1 MYICYYMHE
10 LFVCMSSFYMNFMY
24 VVRCILC
31 FISDCVFFYKLNAKC
46 VFYPAV
52 MGELMSARP
61 SLLWTRVVT
70 SK

>member
-1 MYICYYMHE
+1 
-10 LFVCMSSFYMNFMY
+10 
-24 VVRCILC
+24 LC

-52 MGELMSARP
+52 MGELTSARP
-61 SLLWTRVVT
+61 SLLWTRVAT